1 MHPWLER
8 QENNKFIIASIEFK
22 ETTKSNEE
30 NNKKKRKEMKEEKKQ
45 KKKKKSKKSS
55 EQKLIEY
62 LVDTGTIKRR
72 DEEEGGD
79 TKFGDDYTK
88 KSEQSIRLWFTNPC
102 GTGLDHKNSNSHTCL
117 KFIKLKSKADLV
129 GIAETNLNWKLL
141 SNNSCLYSRIK
152 CNWKNFHFTTSNNI
166 LEEMGKYQCGGT
178 CSFVIEQS
186 SHRTSLTGK
195 DPTGL
200 GRWSLIKFQGKHCIR
215 SSVYT
220 AYRTG

>member
-79 TKFGDDYTK
+79 TKLGDDYTK

-102 GTGLDHKNSNSHTCL
+102 GTGLAHKNSNSHACL

-141 SNNSCLYSRIK
+141 SNNSCLIIIRIY
-152 CNWKNFHFTTSNNI
+152 I
-166 LEEMGKYQCGGT
+166 LSGT
-178 CSFVIEQS
+178 III
-186 SHRTSLTGK
+186 SHRREFNVHLPHVEAG
-195 DPTGL
+195 G
-200 GRWSLIKFQGKHCIR
+200 
-215 SSVYT
+215 
-220 AYRTG
+220 AYCVVGTIGPYVSFWY